1 MNMHRRKDFY
11 KVTDRIKSRMQGGT
25 EEDDEELTIQ
35 QGVHTWAPE
44 NTVYSLDI
52 SFRNT
57 VTEQSQTISQP
68 TSILLPLRDHQRALV
83 HAMLARERAS
93 QTGIHYKNTVT
104 YTNYGVLGDEVGS
117 GKSLTILALLAHEK
131 EQNIQSIT
139 KQLMIHPKSTSHLFS
154 VFTKKLPTHQHTPS
168 LIIVPHTIYRQW
180 QDYCK
185 QQTTLNIFFA
195 KSKKVFEPLYNSI
208 DMSGQQQLLQSIQSC
223 DAVLVSNTL
232 YMEVQNVAAVHK
244 IQWKRIF
251 VDEAD
256 SVFVPGTAARPDAYF
271 IWFVTATWPN
281 FLMWGNY
288 LRLACLQH
296 YEANRTKYL
305 PQTGEFIRS
314 ELGLTNHHG
323 PYPQYVRTKVFT
335 IQSPRWL
342 GVYNSE
348 HPMRG
353 LSLVMCDPTFLQS
366 SRQMPLIQ
374 STTILC
380 QQPATHRALHGL
392 VSHEI
397 QSMLHGGNI
406 QGVLQEFGI
415 EEDTPMNLLTVL
427 TVAKEKELERLQ
439 KTIAFKESIDYATPQ
454 AKEQA
459 LQNLRAKIES
469 VEEQLV
475 TIRDRLTSIDTK
487 ECPICYED
495 PMIIAGTMTPCCKH
509 IFCGECILKCLSRK
523 LACPLCRTLL
533 TPEQLKSLVKEKKPK
548 QAKSAPP
555 QRLTKPKQLIQF
567 LQENPQARILV
578 FCRYENPFETLEKEC
593 EEHGITYHTLRG
605 NKDAIASCI
614 RSFDA
619 GEKRVLF
626 LPTQTAGAGINLV
639 SATHVLLYHAMTPE
653 EEKQVIGR
661 AYRLGRTEPLNV
673 IRFLHEGE
681 TVHTARA

>member
-1 MNMHRRKDFY
+1 
-11 KVTDRIKSRMQGGT
+11 MQGRN
-25 EEDDEELTIQ
+25 EADQEELSIE
-35 QGVHTWAPE
+35 QGNYTWAPE
-44 NTVYSLDI
+44 FTVQCLDM

-57 VTEQSQTISQP
+57 VTEQSEVIPQP
-68 TSILLPLRDHQRALV
+68 ASICLPLRTHQRALV
-83 HAMLARERAS
+83 HAMLAREQAS
-93 QTGIHYKNTVT
+93 QTGIPYKNTVT

-131 EQNIQSIT
+131 EQGIQSIT
-139 KQLMIHPKSTSHLFS
+139 KRCMIHPKSMSHLFS
-154 VFTKKLPTHQHTPS
+154 VYTKQLPINQHSPS
-168 LIIVPHTIYRQW
+168 LIVVPHTIYRQW

-195 KSKKVFEPLYNSI
+195 KSKKVFEPLYNPLDI
-208 DMSGQQQLLQSIQSC
+208 SGNQQLIQTIKQS

-232 YMEVQNVAAVHK
+232 YMEVQNVAAVHN
-244 IQWKRIF
+244 IQWKRMFI
-251 VDEAD
+251 DEAD
-256 SVFVPGTAARPDAYF
+256 SVFIPGTACRPDAYF

-296 YEANRTKYL
+296 YDANQTKYL
-305 PQTGEFIRS
+305 PQTGDFIRS
-314 ELGLTNHHG
+314 ELGLSNHQG
-323 PYPQYVRTKVFT
+323 PYPQYTRTKVFS

-342 GVYNSE
+342 EAYRSE

-353 LSLVMCDPTFLQS
+353 LGLVMCDPIFLQS
-366 SRQMPLIQ
+366 SRQMPMIQ
-374 STTILC
+374 SNTIIC
-380 QQPATHRALHGL
+380 QQPATHRALRGL
-392 VSHEI
+392 VSPEI

-406 QGVLQEFGI
+406 QGVLEQFGV
-415 EEDTPMNLLTVL
+415 EEDTPMNLLTVI
-427 TVAKEKELERLQ
+427 TVSKEKELERLQ

-469 VEEQLV
+469 VEEQLA
-475 TIRDRLTSIDTK
+475 TIRERLSSIDTK

-495 PMIIAGTMTPCCKH
+495 PMAVAGTMTPCCQH
-509 IFCGECILKCLSRK
+509 IFCGQCILQCLSRK

-533 TPEQLKSLVKEKKPK
+533 TPEQLKTLVKEKKLK

-555 QRLTKPKQLIQF
+555 QRLTKPRQLVQF
-567 LQENPQARILV
+567 LQDNPSARVLV

-593 EEHGITYHTLRG
+593 EEKGITYHTLRG
-605 NKDAIASCI
+605 NKDAIAGII
-614 RSFDA
+614 RSFDT

-639 SATHVLLYHAMTPE
+639 SATHVLLYHAMTAE

-661 AYRLGRTEPLNV
+661 AYRLGRTEPLKV
-673 IRFLHEGE
+673 VRFLHEGE
-681 TVHTARA
+681 TIHTER